1 MSQKYTPLTI
11 KRQHNLG
18 IRGSSAL
25 TKLALRILK
34 VAYRLCVLIFWFCR
48 RPYTSIRYV
57 IQLPELL
64 RADAFAKHWSN
75 INADQVKSPQNVGS
89 GNPLVEYIEDYG
101 EGPGVFKWNHYLDI
115 YHQYLQKF
123 IDQKVSIMEVG
134 VYSGGSLTM
143 WRNYLGE
150 YCTVYGVDILEDCKK
165 FENEYTKIFIGDQ
178 GDEELWKR
186 IREEASC
193 IDILIDD
200 GSHHSDDQIV
210 TFEKTFSFLSP
221 GGVFICEDIHGPG
234 HLFLAYLQGLL
245 RNLHVSSVG
254 GAISGIQTSPIQAW
268 MKAIHFYPYMVVI
281 EKSEHPNELLIS
293 QKKGS
298 EWVER

>member
-1 MSQKYTPLTI
+1 MSQKYTSLPV

-18 IRGSSAL
+18 IRESSILA
-25 TKLALRILK
+25 KLGLRTLK
-34 VAYRLCVLIFWFCR
+34 VGYRLWMLIVWFCR
-48 RPYTSIRYV
+48 RPFTSIRYV

-64 RADAFAKHWSN
+64 RADSFAKNWTNSSTY
-75 INADQVKSPQNVGS
+75 QPQSGKSVVS
-89 GNPLVEYIEDYG
+89 RNPLVEYVEYYD
-101 EGPGVFKWNHYLDI
+101 EGPGIFKWNHYLDI

-123 IDQKVSIMEVG
+123 IDRKVSILEVG
-134 VYSGGSLTM
+134 VYSGGSLKM
-143 WRNYLGE
+143 WRNYLGDG
-150 YCTVYGVDILEDCKK
+150 CTVYGVDILEDCKK

-178 GDEELWKR
+178 GDEELWNR
-186 IREEASC
+186 IRSESSC

-210 TFEKTFSFLSP
+210 TFEKAFAFLSP
-221 GGVFICEDIHGPG
+221 GGVFICEDIHGKG

-245 RNLHVSSVG
+245 RNLHISAVG
-254 GAISGIQTSPIQAW
+254 GAISGIETSPMQAW

>member
-1 MSQKYTPLTI
+1 MSQKYTSLPIT
-11 KRQHNLG
+11 RQHNLG
-18 IRGSSAL
+18 IRKSSTL
-25 TKLALRILK
+25 VKLSLRILK
-34 VAYRLCVLIFWFCR
+34 VGYRLWMLLVWFCR
-48 RPYTSIRYV
+48 RPFTSIRYV

-64 RADAFAKHWSN
+64 RADAFAKHWTN
-75 INADQVKSPQNVGS
+75 IGAHQAETGKSIGVP
-89 GNPLVEYIEDYG
+89 NPLVEYVEDYD
-101 EGPGVFKWNHYLDI
+101 EGPGIFKWNHYLDI

-123 IDQKVSIMEVG
+123 VGRKVLIVEVG
-134 VYSGGSLTM
+134 VYSGGSLKM

-150 YCTVYGVDILEDCKK
+150 SSTIYGVDILEDCKK

-178 GDEELWKR
+178 GDESLWNM
-186 IREEASC
+186 IRAESSS

-210 TFEKTFSFLSP
+210 TFEKAFSFLSP
-221 GGVFICEDIHGPG
+221 GGVFICEDIHGKG

-245 RNLHVSSVG
+245 RNLHVSTVG
-254 GAISGIQTSPIQAW
+254 GAISGIETSPIQAW

-281 EKSEHPNELLIS
+281 EKCEHPHELLIS